1 MSFTLKSIEL
11 KNIRAHEH
19 FLFEPALNGIT
30 AISGDNGAGKSTVV
44 DAFAWGLYGTRPSGV
59 KNRNLIKD
67 GVNPKE
73 KPVSVKAIILIG
85 GIEYAI
91 ERKIINSQGTVECN
105 VWGKQPGKDKFTQVA
120 GPSVSHVEKFLKS
133 ELGMNEKGFLTSIF
147 VQQKQVDQIVSATPR
162 ERGAVIED
170 LTGIASITQAISKTN
185 ETTRS
190 LEKAISIFQ
199 VGNVDEVEEK
209 VSKQKKVCEDIEE
222 KKEKAVESFLENKEE
237 YKKMNEELITETEKV
252 KERRKLE
259 QESENL
265 KGQVKFLK
273 KQAEDDLKYIQ
284 DFKAKYGTT
293 INVDPSEHKKAVEK
307 ERSKSYE
314 LRSKGKEIQTRL
326 KKTKEDL
333 EKCLILKGNFVDK
346 KAAEDFL
353 SKLQSELDDI
363 EKSIED
369 EKDKKSMLASELK
382 HAKDSHSHID
392 GEDKNCP
399 VCKSAIENPEELRNK
414 IAEEIETLK
423 KNQKENTKKMKDL
436 ISTKENK
443 EKEVEQ
449 TKIAIEAIKEEK
461 RLIKQEKEDKKE
473 IKELEKKDIIV
484 QKDLKFLEEEYDK
497 ALRVEADKNA
507 LDSAKERSLT
517 VNTRIDKSNQKIE
530 NLIDKVE
537 KLNALSDY
545 KLEVL
550 ENKVSKMKDKVAKM
564 SIAGKEL
571 MGRNTLELER
581 LEDAK
586 KRLEEVQK
594 AMEKYDEIANQ
605 IEVSSSASTM
615 LSAFKAA
622 RIEHSI
628 PTLEFYA
635 SDFLS
640 KFTGGDFTK
649 LSMDEKF
656 NTFVTTSRGQV
667 RPVAQLSGG
676 ELSSAAISLRL
687 GISML
692 LNASDNNVLILDEV
706 LVSMDEDR
714 SRQIMETIGSMT
726 NSQIIFIAHNTDIN
740 SVADKTV
747 LVSKS
752 SATK

>member
-11 KNIRAHEH
+11 KNIRAHEY
-19 FLFEPALNGIT
+19 FLFEPAPDGIT

-59 KNRNLIKD
+59 RNKNLIRD
-67 GVNPKE
+67 GVDPKD
-73 KPVSVKAIILIG
+73 KTVSVKAIIVIG

-91 ERKIINSQGTVECN
+91 ERKIINAQGTVECN
-105 VWGKQPGKDKFTQVA
+105 VWGKQPGKDEFTQVA

-199 VGNVDEVEEK
+199 IGNVEEVEER
-209 VSKQKKVCEDIEE
+209 VAKQAEVCEEINS
-222 KKEKAVESFLENKEE
+222 KKDKAVEMFGENKEE
-237 YKKMNEELITETEKV
+237 YKKTNEELKNEKV
-252 KERRKLE
+252 KVDKRRKLE
-259 QESENL
+259 QQVENL
-265 KGQVKFLK
+265 SGQVKFLK

-284 DFKAKYGTT
+284 DFKEKYGTT
-293 INVDPSEHKKAVEK
+293 ISVDPSKHKKAVEK
-307 ERSKSYE
+307 ERTASYDV
-314 LRSKGKEIQTRL
+314 RSKARQIKSELKQAEEDIKKCIVLKRDFEDEKTAKE
-326 KKTKEDL
+326 
-333 EKCLILKGNFVDK
+333 
-346 KAAEDFL
+346 FL
-353 SKLQSELDDI
+353 SKLENKLVKI
-363 EKSIED
+363 EED
-369 EKDKKSMLASELK
+369 LEDSKDKKSMLVSELK
-382 HAKDSHSHID
+382 HAKDSHNHID

-399 VCKSAIENPEELRNK
+399 VCKSVIENPEELRK
-414 IAEEIETLK
+414 EIEEEINGYKEE
-423 KNQKENTKKMKDL
+423 QKENNKRIKELTESKKE
-436 ISTKENK
+436 T
-443 EKEVEQ
+443 EKEIEKV
-449 TKIAIEAIKEEK
+449 KVSIEAIKEEQ
-461 RLIKQEKEDKKE
+461 RLINRQKEANKEMKVLEEKDA
-473 IKELEKKDIIV
+473 II
-484 QKDLKFLEEEYDK
+484 QKDLKFLEAEYDK

-517 VNTRIDKSNQKIE
+517 VNTRIDNSNDKIKE
-530 NLIDKVE
+530 IEKEIE
-537 KLNALSDY
+537 KLGALTDH

-550 ENKVSKMKDKVAKM
+550 ENKTNKLKDKVTKM

-571 MGRNTLELER
+571 MGRNKLELER
-581 LEDAK
+581 LDDAK
-586 KRLEEVQK
+586 SRLKEVQQ

-622 RIEHSI
+622 RIEHAI

-656 NTFVTTSRGQV
+656 NTFVTTTKGQV

-676 ELSSAAISLRL
+676 ELSSAAIALRL

-692 LNASDNNVLILDEV
+692 LNTSDNNVLILDEV

-752 SATK
+752 SRTK